1 MTLDTPHSKVLKNDG
16 SPKPVAAAPDSDPRL
31 QLLIHSMAGDPAMP
45 GKSKVRAFRNALFDM
60 IERGMWRP
68 GDRLPGEKE
77 FTELLSLSLGTVQ
90 SALRDLAD
98 KGLLER
104 RRGKGTFVANARD
117 LGSSVWHFR
126 FRRPDGSNLLPWDIR
141 VLSVEEIEGSGAW
154 SDFLGFA
161 PSYIVI
167 YRLIRVNDEFNVY
180 SEVYLEGPRFRPLLD
195 IPLEVLSTKNLRIF
209 LHERYN
215 APTFRAI
222 HRVATC
228 RIEPQ
233 HARLIGCPADSPG
246 INMKALSF
254 TFRDAP
260 ISYQRIIIPATPY
273 ELELLG

>member
-1 MTLDTPHSKVLKNDG
+1 MKTSNHR
-16 SPKPVAAAPDSDPRL
+16 KPVIPTIESDPRL
-31 QLLIHSMAGDPAMP
+31 QLLIRSMEGNPARP
-45 GKSKVRAFRNALFDM
+45 GKPKARAFRNALFDM

-77 FTELLSLSLGTVQ
+77 FTELISLSLGTVQ
-90 SALRDLAD
+90 TALRDLAN

-141 VLSVEEIEGSGAW
+141 VLSIEEIEGSGAW

-161 PSYIVI
+161 PGYIVI
-167 YRLIRVNDEFNVY
+167 RRLIRVNDEFNVY

-228 RIEPQ
+228 RIEPR
-233 HARLIGCPADSPG
+233 HAQLIDCPPESPG
-246 INMKALSF
+246 LDMKALSF

-260 ISYQRIIIPATPY
+260 ISYQRIVIPATPY